1 MTDDNLL
8 PISETLGLAW
18 DKVKGSKGPMWGLY
32 AIFLVLVIVLGFV
45 GGVIGNNAVSMV
57 IQLIIMVIN
66 LFATLGLAYMGLQR
80 AQGLPIQIG
89 MVKKVFTFSVFF
101 RFIGLCILQVILFA
115 CFFAVIGALIWL
127 LDGIVGHII
136 SLPFLIAGGLIFL
149 AFMLRI
155 CLALGFLL
163 INEMGPWDSLVASYH
178 ATEGNVFRLFG
189 LYILGFLIMF
199 VSMIPLG
206 IGLIWSVP
214 LLLICYGEVFKK
226 LVTTRQALTVQS
238 K

>member
-8 PISETLGLAW
+8 PISETMGLAW
-18 DKVKGSKGPMWGLY
+18 EKVKGSKGPMWGFY

-45 GGVIGNNAVSMV
+45 GGVIGNNAVSMAV
-57 IQLIIMVIN
+57 QLIIMIIN

-89 MVKKVFTFSVFF
+89 MVKKVFTLSVFL
-101 RFIGLCILQVILFA
+101 RFIGLYLLQVILTA
-115 CFFAVIGALIWL
+115 CFFAVIGLLLWL
-127 LDGIVGHII
+127 LDGVVGHII
-136 SLPFLIAGGLIFL
+136 SLPFAIAGGLLFL
-149 AFMLRI
+149 ALMLRL
-155 CLALGFLL
+155 CLALAFLL

-189 LYILGFLIMF
+189 LYVLSFLILF
-199 VSMIPLG
+199 ISMIPLG

-214 LLLICYGEVFKK
+214 FLLICYGEVFKK